1 MADLEELL
9 RVLIQLNGRLVFP
22 EEVLRN
28 IVGASEQWIL
38 AYNLCDGTR
47 TQADIVKMTK
57 IDQGS
62 FSRTTSRWIDEG
74 VLFKISDGRDTKL
87 LHLYAV
93 SKRPKIKKAPA

>member
-74 VLFKISDGRDTKL
+74 VLFKIGDGRDTKL

-93 SKRPKIKKAPA
+93 SKRATIKKAPA